1 MDNELTLLTFLL
13 DQVRYGINAH
23 ELQEV
28 VPLPE
33 LTPLA
38 DAPPFASGIFNLR
51 GRIVTA
57 IDLRQRMGLR
67 LRVPD
72 LKNVALV
79 VPFERRLYGLIVDE
93 ALSLITVPGEHIEP
107 ARDLSPFAASSQSTF
122 VCMVAKL
129 EGHLILVLNLKPILA
144 IAETQ
149 QVDDS
154 R

>member
-1 MDNELTLLTFLL
+1 MGNELTLLTFLL
-13 DQVRYGINAH
+13 DRVCYGIHAH
-23 ELQEV
+23 EIQEV

-38 DAPPFASGIFNLR
+38 DAPPFARGIFNLR

-79 VPFERRLYGLIVDE
+79 VPFERSLYGLVVDE
-93 ALSLITVPGEHIEP
+93 ALSLITVPGENVGP
-107 ARDLSPFAASSQSTF
+107 APDLSPLVGSWQSAL
-122 VCMVAKL
+122 VCMVGRL
-129 EGHLILVLNLKPILA
+129 EGSLILVLNLNAILA
-144 IAETQ
+144 LAEIQ
-149 QVDDS
+149 EVSDGG
-154 R
+154 